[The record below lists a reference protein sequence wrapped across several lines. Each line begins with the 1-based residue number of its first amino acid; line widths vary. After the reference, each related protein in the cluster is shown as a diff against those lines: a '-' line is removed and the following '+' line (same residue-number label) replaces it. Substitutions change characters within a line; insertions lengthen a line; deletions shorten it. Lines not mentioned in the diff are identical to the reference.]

1 MKRLILLTALL
12 NSASVHAGIIDD
24 DINLQ
29 CGPFFIAVTETLK
42 NSVDNKIRE
51 FRNTTI
57 NGTNHK
63 TETITYDVERLTE
76 DEPASRL
83 NPNRNGRITDTEI
96 VMDYYS
102 DTLRINRV
110 SGILSVEELKNTGDI
125 VLGLYELVTV
135 ARYSCTSHTRK
146 ALNNAIKE
154 HNKTRKESISK
165 RKF

>member
-1 MKRLILLTALL
+1 VKRLILLIALL
-12 NSASVHAGIIDD
+12 NSGSVYAGIIDD

-42 NSVDNKIRE
+42 NNVDNKIRE

-63 TETITYDVERLTE
+63 AETITYDVERLTE

-96 VMDYYS
+96 VMYYYS

-110 SGILSVEELKNTGDI
+110 SGILSVEELKDTGDY
-125 VLGLYELVTV
+125 GMGYELLTV

-154 HNKTRKESISK
+154 HNKIRKEKKKK